1 MKATFEEKSSKSPSL
16 VAEDDDD
23 DVAASVAIRSRP
35 RRAANVGDDAA
46 CWNAAACLSADRA
59 TVAIMVEAKGDIV

>member
-1 MKATFEEKSSKSPSL
+1 
-16 VAEDDDD
+16 
-23 DVAASVAIRSRP
+23 VAIRSRP

-59 TVAIMVEAKGDIV
+59 TVAIMVEAKGVILSKLREVGGGGRRVLLCEK